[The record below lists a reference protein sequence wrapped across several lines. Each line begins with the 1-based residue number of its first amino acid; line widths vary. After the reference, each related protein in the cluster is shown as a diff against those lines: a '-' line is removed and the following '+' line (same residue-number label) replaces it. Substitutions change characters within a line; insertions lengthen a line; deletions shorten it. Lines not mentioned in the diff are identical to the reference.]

1 MSQALH
7 HSKRKCFALPLHKKG
22 VAEVQ
27 STFEATEQA
36 PLSTNNSQPTTP
48 RHRRSGSVLV
58 AVLAIIL
65 LLSFLVVR
73 IMEEAMKDLEYRAI
87 FSEPPEVRSFAYSML
102 EVALATVHEIALI
115 DDGKL
120 YAGEQGWND
129 PLGYA
134 GIQVPSGWEV
144 DISIEDLGGKIPLNS
159 VNESGDLLVQL
170 LEEQLEFDFGT
181 TRELVSVL
189 QDWIDENDQQMLNGA
204 ESEEYLSGSPSYKAA
219 NAPLQSLQELRLLRV
234 WQDEFFDEDGQ
245 PNELFHQLS
254 NLVSVENTGAVNLN
268 SAPQEVLDAL
278 AENGDWQSDYLF
290 DGLDQPYLKSVP
302 GSAEGE
308 MTGVEIG
315 LLRVTVRLKRG
326 EVPFSLT
333 ALVEPNFGD
342 GENEGG
348 STSASA
354 PGSSSD
360 DAPKTGSLEEQDAIQ
375 FPFKILQ
382 LNEYQMA
389 APPVEAAR
397 YSAIDI
403 DE

>member
-1 MSQALH
+1 MSKATHNLE
-7 HSKRKCFALPLHKKG
+7 RKCFALPLRQQS
-22 VAEVQ
+22 VAEVR
-27 STFEATEQA
+27 STFD
-36 PLSTNNSQPTTP
+36 STGQDSGQTPHPTP
-48 RHRRSGSVLV
+48 PHRKRGSVLV
-58 AVLAIIL
+58 AVLAILL
-65 LLSFLVVR
+65 LLSFLIVR
-73 IMEEAMKDLEYRAI
+73 IMQEAMEELEYRAI

-102 EVALATVHEIALI
+102 EVALATVQEVALI

-120 YAGEQGWND
+120 FAGEQGWQD
-129 PLGYA
+129 PLTYA
-134 GIQVPSGWEV
+134 EIQLPRGWEV
-144 DISIEDLGGKIPLNS
+144 DISIEDLSGKIPLNS
-159 VNESGDLLVQL
+159 VNENDDLLVQL

-189 QDWIDENDQQMLNGA
+189 KDWIDEDDTQLLNGA
-204 ESEEYLSGSPSYKAA
+204 ESEEYLRGNPEYRAA
-219 NAPLQSLQELRLLRV
+219 NAPLQSLEELRLLRV
-234 WQDEFFDEDGQ
+234 WEDEFFDEDGR
-245 PNELFHQLS
+245 PNELFYQLS
-254 NLVSVENTGAVNLN
+254 NLVSVESTGAVNLN

-278 AENGDWQSDYLF
+278 ADKDGWQSDYIF
-290 DGLDQPYLKSVP
+290 DGIDEPYLKSVP
-302 GSAEGE
+302 SSAEGE
-308 MTGVEIG
+308 YTGVEIG

-342 GENEGG
+342 EEGG
-348 STSASA
+348 GQTATANA

-360 DAPKTGSLEEQDAIQ
+360 DAPKTGAVSEQEAIN

-403 DE
+403 GE